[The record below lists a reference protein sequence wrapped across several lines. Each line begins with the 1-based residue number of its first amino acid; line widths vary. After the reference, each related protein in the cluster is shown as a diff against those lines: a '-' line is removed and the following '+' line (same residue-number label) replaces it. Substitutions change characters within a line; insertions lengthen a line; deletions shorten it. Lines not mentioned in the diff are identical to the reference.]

1 VEQVAVVGLI
11 YLVKDQTAQKVRGVV
26 LLVVVAADQVVLR
39 ADMAELEQ
47 APVPEEEVPH
57 VFLQDLLGHL
67 ILGEVII
74 LIIYPLII
82 LVVDGV
88 VVMEI
93 AIPVVEA
100 VVEADLVAAGA
111 QVEVDLSQVEVVD

>member
-1 VEQVAVVGLI
+1 MAVVGLI
-11 YLVKDQTAQKVRGVV
+11 YLVKDQTAQKVQGVV
-26 LLVVVAADQVVLR
+26 LLVEAAADQVVLR

-47 APVPEEEVPH
+47 APVPEEEVPR
-57 VFLQDLLGHL
+57 VFLQDLLVHL

-93 AIPVVEA
+93 AIPVVEV

>member
-1 VEQVAVVGLI
+1 VEQVVVVELI
-11 YLVKDQTAQKVRGVV
+11 YLVKDQTVQKVQGAV
-26 LLVVVAADQVVLR
+26 LLVEAVVDQVVLR

-47 APVPEEEVPH
+47 VPVPEEEVPR

-93 AIPVVEA
+93 PIPVVVA
-100 VVEADLVAAGA
+100 VVVVALAEVGA
-111 QVEVDLSQVEVVD
+111 QVAVDLSQVAVVD